1 MRLSAI
7 SSVLSRNDYQPSS
20 DSPIR
25 PFTYSP
31 IRLFFIICVFCVL
44 SVACGKKEPPTLK
57 AYEKPDAPSGL
68 KAIHRESNII
78 LSWAYNKKE
87 NLKEFYILRAEDS
100 SFQKIASVTR
110 EESSYT
116 DVNFKTGAFYKY
128 KVVAGSLKK
137 VLSDD
142 SNIIIIKPE
151 VVPPAPKNISFKV
164 GNDAL
169 NVSWDSTGENV
180 LYNIYRTDEKGKYG
194 INPVNAEPTKTT
206 SYSDNFDM
214 DKTVYYTV
222 RGALNNE
229 YRNEGPASDEIGVN
243 PVDFIPSRPEGLQ
256 AIFAGDKAVI
266 SWKENPEAWVKKYR
280 VYRKTNEEEGFK
292 LAGEPV
298 TPAFTD
304 REKTGTK
311 HVYKITAVGPSKE
324 SEFSREV
331 AVDF

>member
-1 MRLSAI
+1 MKLSAI
-7 SSVLSRNDYQPSS
+7 SHQLSAMSL
-20 DSPIR
+20 IVA
-25 PFTYSP
+25 FFL
-31 IRLFFIICVFCVL
+31 LF
-44 SVACGKKEPPTLK
+44 SCGKKEPPTLK

-68 KAIHRESNII
+68 KAIHRENNII
-78 LSWAYNKKE
+78 LSWSYTSKKE

-100 SFQKIASVTR
+100 SFQKIASVTK

-137 VLSDD
+137 VFSND
-142 SNIIIIKPE
+142 SNVITVRPLP
-151 VVPPAPKNISFKV
+151 VPPAPENVSFLA

-169 NVSWDSTGENV
+169 SISWGSAGENIF
-180 LYNIYRTDEKGKYG
+180 YNIYKSPDKGKYG
-194 INPVNAEPTKTT
+194 INPINAEPIKTT
-206 SYSDNFDM
+206 LYSDTFELT
-214 DKTVYYTV
+214 KPVYYTI
-222 RGALNNE
+222 RSLFNNE
-229 YRNEGPASDEIGVN
+229 YRNEGPASDEIEVN
-243 PVDFIPSRPEGLQ
+243 PADFVPLRPEGLQ

-266 SWKENPEAWVKKYR
+266 SWKENPEVWVKKYR

-311 HVYKITAVGPSKE
+311 HVYQITAVGPSKE
-324 SEFSREV
+324 SEFSGAV

>member
-1 MRLSAI
+1 MKFAALSSLLFALCLI
-7 SSVLSRNDYQPSS
+7 VLCS
-20 DSPIR
+20 
-25 PFTYSP
+25 
-31 IRLFFIICVFCVL
+31 LL
-44 SVACGKKEPPTLK
+44 SACGKKEPPTLK

-68 KAIHRESNII
+68 KAIHRENNII
-78 LSWAYNKKE
+78 LSWSYNKKE

-100 SFQKIASVTR
+100 SFQKIAPVTK

-116 DVNFKTGAFYKY
+116 DVNFKTGALYKY

-137 VLSDD
+137 ILSDD
-142 SNIIIIKPE
+142 SNIIAVKPLA
-151 VVPPAPKNISFKV
+151 VPPAPQNVSFLV

-169 NVSWDSTGENV
+169 SISWEGARENI
-180 LYNIYRTDEKGKYG
+180 LYNIYRSSEKGKYSITP
-194 INPVNAEPTKTT
+194 INNEPIKTT

-229 YRNEGPASDEIGVN
+229 YRNEGPASDEIEVN

-266 SWKENPEAWVKKYR
+266 SWKENPEVWVKKYR

-324 SEFSREV
+324 SEFSGAV

>member
-7 SSVLSRNDYQPSS
+7 SFRLSA
-20 DSPIR
+20 IC
-25 PFTYSP
+25 
-31 IRLFFIICVFCVL
+31 FIALCSLL
-44 SVACGKKEPPTLK
+44 SACGKKEPPTLK

-78 LSWAYNKKE
+78 LSWAYNKRE
-87 NLKEFYILRAEDS
+87 NLKGFHILRAAGIDS
-100 SFQKIASVTR
+100 QTENADFKKIASVAKDAN
-110 EESSYT
+110 SYT
-116 DVNFKTGAFYKY
+116 DADFKADMPYKF
-128 KVVAGSLKK
+128 KIVAQSLKN

-142 SNIIIIKPE
+142 SNIIAVKPLA
-151 VVPPAPKNISFKV
+151 VPPAPQNVSFLV

-169 NVSWDSTGENV
+169 SISWEGTRENI
-180 LYNIYRTDEKGKYG
+180 LYNIYRSSEKGKYSITP
-194 INPVNAEPTKTT
+194 INNEALKTT
-206 SYSDNFDM
+206 SYSDNFDL

-222 RGALNNE
+222 RGVLNNE
-229 YRNEGPASDEIGVN
+229 YRNEGPASDEIEVN

-311 HVYKITAVGPSKE
+311 HVYKITAIGLSKE
-324 SEFSREV
+324 SEFSGAV